1 MNMIKIRAII
11 ATSLLLILA
20 STTVRADLIQG
31 EIIVS
36 GGGAT
41 PTGVD
46 TDGSGTV
53 SLGEATGIDFTIA
66 GVVFGTSG
74 DFSAIPL
81 FTAATFN
88 DFVFNPSTSVDPLWQ
103 LISGG
108 VTYSFAADNFTIA
121 SQSDVFLNILGTGTL
136 SATGFDDTAGSW
148 SFTMTTQGS
157 QFGWSSATVPEP
169 ATIFLFGLGLI
180 GMALSARRRQK
191 LVL

>member
-1 MNMIKIRAII
+1 MLLYICVLTGHWTTRMNMIKIRAII

-46 TDGSGTV
+46 TDGSGAV

-108 VTYSFAADNFTIA
+108 VT
-121 SQSDVFLNILGTGTL
+121 
-136 SATGFDDTAGSW
+136 
-148 SFTMTTQGS
+148 
-157 QFGWSSATVPEP
+157 
-169 ATIFLFGLGLI
+169 
-180 GMALSARRRQK
+180 
-191 LVL
+191 